1 MILRLSKQFVS
12 VGIYVIMGLV
22 TIKKGMSVSLFCSEI
37 CQGRSIVLISRFL
50 RIFSAVFNK
59 RSYCFSYIYVG
70 FCNNVA
76 LHLNMFLDGTHICH
90 NCYITFFF
98 HISVWNK
105 KYYRYESTLQWFS
118 IQLLSSIALC
128 SYVLCTEIIYI
139 AVIEEW
145 RLQSLELIEV
155 RTSRLCFR

>member
-59 RSYCFSYIYVG
+59 RSYCFSY
-70 FCNNVA
+70 FRRFLQQRCVA
-76 LHLNMFLDGTHICH
+76 SKHVSRWYSHLP
-90 NCYITFFF
+90 
-98 HISVWNK
+98 
-105 KYYRYESTLQWFS
+105 
-118 IQLLSSIALC
+118 QLLHYLFLSHFC
-128 SYVLCTEIIYI
+128 MK
-139 AVIEEW
+139 
-145 RLQSLELIEV
+145 
-155 RTSRLCFR
+155 